1 MMSDTVAPH
10 HLDGKGLAML
20 VLLLITLPI
29 CIEIA
34 AWAGEDVLQTRLLG
48 TGAWSDCE
56 ALDLSQSD
64 TAISL

>member
-1 MMSDTVAPH
+1 
-10 HLDGKGLAML
+10 ML
-20 VLLLITLPI
+20 LLLLISLPI

-34 AWAGEDVLQTRLLG
+34 AWAAEDVLQTRLLG
-48 TGAWSDCE
+48 TAAWSDCD